1 MPERSDFAPEADP
14 GSEPGRALPTT
25 RVSSSDLERVIR
37 RATELQFDEG
47 EDVTDLDVREVVRIG
62 EEVGLE
68 PRHVRR
74 ALAEVQ
80 ADSLLPPLPA
90 DRGLPTRLWG
100 PGVVRHSRAVRGDP
114 ESIQDRVERHLEE
127 KESLR
132 CVRRKAGRSLWE
144 PAAGLVKQMQRA
156 IDVGGHGYDLAKA
169 RNVQLAVE
177 GLEEGWSLVT
187 ISVDLRNLRNQ
198 QATGWLLG
206 LGLSGT
212 GGAVASAVLAGSVA
226 VGVVVVP
233 VLALGFWGAA
243 SWAAGRT
250 IEKSRARIE
259 LIVLGLLDRL
269 EEGEIGRPRD
279 RIAPPWK
286 EWLLSAKG
294 PRQG

>member
-1 MPERSDFAPEADP
+1 MPEPSSRQDAQPGAD
-14 GSEPGRALPTT
+14 SAALPAT

-37 RATELQFDEG
+37 RAAELQFDEG
-47 EDVTDLDVREVVRIG
+47 DDVTDLEVPEVVRIG

-80 ADSLLPPLPA
+80 ADSLLPPLPTEH
-90 DRGLPTRLWG
+90 GIPSRLWG
-100 PGVVRHSRAVRGDP
+100 PGVVRHSRAVRGDAVTVLALL
-114 ESIQDRVERHLEE
+114 EHHFEE

-132 CVRRKAGRSLWE
+132 CVRRKPGRSLWE

-156 IDVGGHGYDLAKA
+156 IDVGGHGYELAKA

-177 GLEEGWSLVT
+177 ELEEGWSLVT
-187 ISVDLRNLRNQ
+187 ISVDLRNLRTE

-212 GGAVASAVLAGSVA
+212 GGAVASAVLAGST
-226 VGVVVVP
+226 VGFVIAP
-233 VLALGFWGAA
+233 FLALGFWGAA

-250 IEKSRARIE
+250 IQKSRSRIE
-259 LIVLGLLDRL
+259 LIALGLLDRL
-269 EEGEIGRPRD
+269 EQGEIG
-279 RIAPPWK
+279 APKEKEGPAWK
-286 EWLLSAKG
+286 EWLLTGKG
-294 PRQG
+294 LGDD

>member
-1 MPERSDFAPEADP
+1 MTEPPGSGQGAEPGI
-14 GSEPGRALPTT
+14 GSEPALPAK

-37 RATELQFDEG
+37 RAAELQFDEG
-47 EDVTDLDVREVVRIG
+47 EDVTDLEVGEVVRIG

-80 ADSLLPPLPA
+80 AAALLPALPP

-100 PGVVRHSRAVRGDP
+100 PGIVRHSRAVRGGAASVQ
-114 ESIQDRVERHLEE
+114 ESVEEHFEHR
-127 KESLR
+127 ESLR
-132 CVRRKAGRSLWE
+132 CVRRQPGRSLWE

-156 IDVGGHGYDLAKA
+156 LDVGGHGYDLAKA

-177 GLEEGWSLVT
+177 SLEEGWSLVT
-187 ISVDLRNLRNQ
+187 LSVDLRNLRAQ

-212 GGAVASAVLAGSVA
+212 GGAVASAVLAGTA
-226 VGVVVVP
+226 VGFVIMP
-233 VLALGFWGAA
+233 VLALGFWGGA

-250 IEKSRARIE
+250 FEKSRSRIE

-269 EEGEIGRPRD
+269 EQGEIGNPRD
-279 RIAPPWK
+279 RAGPAWK
-286 EWLLSAKG
+286 EWLLTGKSA
-294 PRQG
+294 RDV